1 MINEFSPL
9 FHNVQHYVSNGTR
22 PTEYVASY
30 EKLGEMLEAAAVLRN
45 KSQDVMDVVMFEPNA
60 TSPTMQWQCVENR
73 LTLTEIEQLQTFRFW
88 VEGIVQCSLGLVGI
102 ISNLVAILVLSN
114 SKMKTVF
121 NKLLICLMCIHTVFI
136 SVVILNEMMW
146 PTWDDKPNYLSGA
159 FFMYLLTYILDP
171 LQQILRYS
179 SIFITTVMARH
190 RFLALCHPI
199 QYRNSEKSSR
209 PWKSAIKIFIPILT
223 VSLLLTIPLFL
234 EVSVEYENIGNV
246 FGLNETHLKY
256 VSIIELNNGRV
267 PNTV

>member
-1 MINEFSPL
+1 MNGFSLL
-9 FHNVQHYVSNGTR
+9 FRNVQHYVSNGTR

-45 KSQDVMDVVMFEPNA
+45 KSQDVVDVVMFEPNA

-73 LTLTEIEQLQTFRFW
+73 LTLTEIEQLKTFSFW

-146 PTWDDKPNYLSGA
+146 PTWDDKPTYLSGA

-179 SIFITTVMARH
+179 SIFITAVMARH
-190 RFLALCHPI
+190 RFLSLRHPI
-199 QYRNSEKSSR
+199 AYRNSIKSLN
-209 PWKSAIKIFIPILT
+209 PWKSAVRILILVVVVSLILT
-223 VSLLLTIPLFL
+223 APLVFETAVENTSIDSLH
-234 EVSVEYENIGNV
+234 
-246 FGLNETHLKY
+246 GLNQTHFKY
-256 VSIIELNNGRV
+256 VSIIKQNRNLII
-267 PNTV
+267 